1 MSDLELASAWRVPS
15 RPLVVPAPTTWFE
28 LGPGDRIL
36 VGAGEPV
43 TAGLG
48 LAERRRDPRLEL
60 GPPTLPDPGDAAAGL
75 APGDWW
81 AGDGHESGVMLRR
94 RQPRTAAGEVLMSEA
109 GRWQIVSGEH
119 TELLEAPAAGIVRE
133 VVPGRG
139 IGVSLA
145 GYGVPGAFAAGGP
158 TRGRLELVT
167 GEAGL
172 RGSLDVG
179 RAGSILIVGGR
190 LDSETISRAR
200 AMGVRGIVV
209 PGLASKDLRDLV
221 ASEARQRASLQA
233 LAPFAVLV
241 LDGTFRRPIPTP
253 LLTLF
258 ERLDGRE
265 VGIVSDPPLL
275 VVDPP
280 LDRPSVLPDWVRIR
294 HGELAGRE
302 GRWRGSAGRRRFPAG
317 VQLEAGRVELDD
329 GGIVIVPIP
338 DLERFS

>member
-1 MSDLELASAWRVPS
+1 MAI
-15 RPLVVPAPTTWFE
+15 PAPTTWFE

-48 LAERRRDPRLEL
+48 LAERRRDPRIEI
-60 GPPTLPDPGDAAAGL
+60 GPPTVPDPDDAAAGL

-81 AGDGHESGVMLRR
+81 AGDGHESGTMLRR
-94 RQPRTAAGEVLMSEA
+94 RRPRTPPGEVLVAEN
-109 GRWQIVSGEH
+109 GRWQVVSGEH
-119 TELLEAPAAGIVRE
+119 TELLESPASGIVRE

-139 IGVSLA
+139 IGLSLA
-145 GYGVPGAFAAGGP
+145 GHGIPGAFAAGGP
-158 TRGRLELVT
+158 TRGRLDLVT

-172 RGSLDVG
+172 RGQLDVG
-179 RAGSILIVGGR
+179 RAGSVLVVGGR
-190 LDSETISRAR
+190 LDSETIGRAR

-209 PGLASKDLRDLV
+209 PGLAGKDLRDLV

-233 LAPFAVLV
+233 IAPFAVLV
-241 LDGTFRRPIPTP
+241 LDGTFRRPIAGP
-253 LLTLF
+253 LQSLF
-258 ERLDGRE
+258 ERLVGRE
-265 VGIVSDPPLL
+265 VGIVADPPML

-280 LDRPSVLPDWVRIR
+280 LDPPAVPADWVRIR

-302 GRWRGSAGRRRFPAG
+302 GRWRGPAGRRRFPAG
-317 VQLEAGRVELDD
+317 VQLEAGSVELDD
-329 GGIVIVPIP
+329 GSIVVVAIP

>member
-1 MSDLELASAWRVPS
+1 MSDRGPGLPSIVPS
-15 RPLVVPAPTTWFE
+15 RPLVIPAPTTWFE

-48 LAERRRDPRLEL
+48 LAERRRDARLEA
-60 GPPTLPDPGDAAAGL
+60 GPPTVPDPGDAAAGL

-81 AGDGHESGVMLRR
+81 PGDGHESGTTLRR
-94 RQPRTAAGEVLMSEA
+94 RRPRTAAGEVLMPEA
-109 GRWQIVSGEH
+109 GRWQIVTGEH

-133 VVPGRG
+133 VVAGRG
-139 IGVSLA
+139 IGISLA
-145 GYGVPGAFAAGGP
+145 GYGIPGAFAAGGP

-179 RAGSILIVGGR
+179 RAGSILVVGGR

-209 PGLASKDLRDLV
+209 PGLAGKDLRDLV

-233 LAPFAVLV
+233 IAPFAVLV

-253 LLTLF
+253 LLSLF

-265 VGIVSDPPLL
+265 VGIVADPPLL

-280 LDRPSVLPDWVRIR
+280 LDRPAVLASWVRIR

-302 GRWRGSAGRRRFPAG
+302 GHWRGPAGRRRYPAG
-317 VQLEAGRVELDD
+317 VQLEAGTVELDD
-329 GGIVIVPIP
+329 GGIVVVPIA

>member
-1 MSDLELASAWRVPS
+1 MSEVAGVPGSVPS

-28 LGPGDRIL
+28 LAPGDRIL

-48 LAERRRDPRLEL
+48 LAERRRDPRLEV
-60 GPPTLPDPGDAAAGL
+60 GPPTVPDEGDAASGL

-81 AGDGHESGVMLRR
+81 AGDGHESGAMLRR
-94 RQPRTAAGEVLMSEA
+94 RRPRTSAGEVLMAEA
-109 GRWQIVSGEH
+109 GRWQVIGGEH
-119 TELLEAPAAGIVRE
+119 SEMLEAPAAGIVRE
-133 VVPGRG
+133 VIAGRG
-139 IGVSLA
+139 IGISLA
-145 GYGVPGAFAAGGP
+145 GYGIPGAFAAGGP
-158 TRGRLELVT
+158 TRGRLELVP

-179 RAGSILIVGGR
+179 RSGSILVVGGR

-209 PGLASKDLRDLV
+209 PGLAGKDLRDLV

-233 LAPFAVLV
+233 IAPFAVLV

-253 LLTLF
+253 LVRLF
-258 ERLDGRE
+258 ESLEGRE

-280 LDRPSVLPDWVRIR
+280 LEPPALVADWIRIR

-302 GRWRGSAGRRRFPAG
+302 GRWRGVAGRRRFLAG
-317 VQLEAGRVELDD
+317 VHLEAGTVELDD
-329 GGIVIVPIP
+329 GALVVLPLA